1 MAHPDDVRR
10 RSGDPGDG
18 VPSDA
23 AAGAGGPG
31 AQLRSTGVRRH
42 LVRCWQLE
50 CDIDPLILRVRLL
63 HGCGARRLA
72 ISLEQEL
79 LPFF

>member
-1 MAHPDDVRR
+1 MAHPDDARR
-10 RSGDPGDG
+10 RSGDPGE
-18 VPSDA
+18 S
-23 AAGAGGPG
+23 AAGDGAAGDGGPG
-31 AQLRSTGVRRH
+31 AELRSAGVRRH
-42 LVRCWQLE
+42 LVRCWRLE

-63 HGCGARRLA
+63 HGRGARRLA

>member
-1 MAHPDDVRR
+1 MAHPDDARR
-10 RSGDPGDG
+10 RSGDNGESAAGDG
-18 VPSDA
+18 APSEA
-23 AAGAGGPG
+23 A
-31 AQLRSTGVRRH
+31 SGVRRH
-42 LVRCWQLE
+42 LVRCWRLE

-63 HGCGARRLA
+63 HGRGARRLA